1 MHNAQPES
9 LLRRPELFT
18 WAETLF
24 SQCWG
29 GANLQFIK
37 QRGTG
42 NGVEGVTQ
50 TGLDDTRDG
59 DAWLLVIV
67 TGCCL
72 ISTSS

>member
-1 MHNAQPES
+1 MHNAQPEC
-9 LLRRPELFT
+9 LLQRPELFT

-29 GANLQFIK
+29 GATLQFTK
-37 QRGTG
+37 QHGDWLG
-42 NGVEGVTQ
+42 GGAQ

-59 DAWLLVIV
+59 DARLFVIV